1 MPLRSLQTGCE
12 DKQRVEKSKDTHD
25 MNTRQGHHK
34 PLGCEGHQASLR
46 ETELQMRLEKDDKE
60 ESARTTEAYQAVDK
74 NMLSV

>member
-1 MPLRSLQTGCE
+1 
-12 DKQRVEKSKDTHD
+12 

-60 ESARTTEAYQAVDK
+60 ESARTTEACQAVDK